1 MEEMEQPALPESEV
15 QETPETQPT
24 DDISSSTDE
33 PNAETPTVESDDE
46 EIEHEGAK
54 YKVPKPLKEAFLR
67 QADYTTKTQTLAE
80 ERRGLEAERQQ
91 LAAQQQFQQQHIKD
105 VAKVMSIDERLEQFR
120 QIDWNAAMDADP
132 VGAMKLDRQMR
143 ELQQQRTQVVQSIEQ
158 TQARTSLESQQATAR
173 RNAEAAQ
180 ELAREIKGFGTPE
193 VTKALK
199 DTGKAFG
206 YKPEELDSVS
216 DPRAVRLLHE
226 AYLYRKLVAEKKA
239 PEAGKT
245 ITPITRVSGAAATVQ
260 KDPSRMSDSE
270 FAQWRKRQIAQRN

>member
-1 MEEMEQPALPESEV
+1 MEQPALPESEV
-15 QETPETQPT
+15 VETPTQPT

-33 PNAETPTVESDDE
+33 PTDSQSVESDDE

-158 TQARTSLESQQATAR
+158 TQARTSYESQQATAR

-206 YKPEELDSVS
+206 YKPEELDSVT

-226 AYLYRKLVAEKKA
+226 AYMYRKLVAEKKA

>member
-1 MEEMEQPALPESEV
+1 MEQPALPESEV
-15 QETPETQPT
+15 VETPTQPT

-33 PNAETPTVESDDE
+33 PTDSQPVESDDE

-105 VAKVMSIDERLEQFR
+105 VAKVISIDERLEQFR

-158 TQARTSLESQQATAR
+158 TQARTSYESQQATAR

-206 YKPEELDSVS
+206 YKPEELDSVT

-226 AYLYRKLVAEKKA
+226 AYMYRKLVAEKKA

>member
-33 PNAETPTVESDDE
+33 PTESVESDDE

-158 TQARTSLESQQATAR
+158 TQARTSYESQQATAR

>member
-1 MEEMEQPALPESEV
+1 MEQPALPESEV
-15 QETPETQPT
+15 VETPTQPT

-33 PNAETPTVESDDE
+33 PTDSQPVESDDE

-158 TQARTSLESQQATAR
+158 TQARTSYESQQATAR

-206 YKPEELDSVS
+206 YKPEELDSVT

-226 AYLYRKLVAEKKA
+226 AYMYRKLVAEKKA

>member
-33 PNAETPTVESDDE
+33 PTESVESDDE

-105 VAKVMSIDERLEQFR
+105 VAKVISIDERLEQFR

-158 TQARTSLESQQATAR
+158 TQARTSYESQQATAR

>member
-1 MEEMEQPALPESEV
+1 MEDQEQPALPESEV

-33 PNAETPTVESDDE
+33 PTDSQPVESDDE

-105 VAKVMSIDERLEQFR
+105 VAKVISIDERLEQFR

-158 TQARTSLESQQATAR
+158 TQARTSYESQQATAR

>member
-33 PNAETPTVESDDE
+33 PTESVESDDE

-105 VAKVMSIDERLEQFR
+105 VAKVISIDERLEQFR

-158 TQARTSLESQQATAR
+158 TQARTTYESQQATAR

-206 YKPEELDSVS
+206 YKPEELDSVT

>member
-1 MEEMEQPALPESEV
+1 M
-15 QETPETQPT
+15 
-24 DDISSSTDE
+24 
-33 PNAETPTVESDDE
+33 ESDDE

-158 TQARTSLESQQATAR
+158 TQARTSYESQQATAR

-206 YKPEELDSVS
+206 YKPEELDSVT

-226 AYLYRKLVAEKKA
+226 AYMYRKLVAEKKA

>member
-1 MEEMEQPALPESEV
+1 MEDQEQPALPESEV

-33 PNAETPTVESDDE
+33 PTESVESDDE

-158 TQARTSLESQQATAR
+158 TQARTSYESQQATAR

>member
-1 MEEMEQPALPESEV
+1 MEEMEQPALPESEA

-33 PNAETPTVESDDE
+33 PTESVESDDE

-158 TQARTSLESQQATAR
+158 TQARTSYESQQATAR

-193 VTKALK
+193 VKKALK

>member
-1 MEEMEQPALPESEV
+1 MEDQEQPALPESEV

-33 PNAETPTVESDDE
+33 PTDSQSVESDDE

-105 VAKVMSIDERLEQFR
+105 VAKVMAIDERLEQFK

-143 ELQQQRTQVVQSIEQ
+143 ELQQQRTQVVQSIES
-158 TQARTSLESQQATAR
+158 TQARTSYEQQQAIAR
-173 RNAEAAQ
+173 RRMEVAEQVKKDIPNWSNELDAALKKTVLSLGFSEAEATTVD
-180 ELAREIKGFGTPE
+180 ARTIKL
-193 VTKALK
+193 VHK
-199 DTGKAFG
+199 
-206 YKPEELDSVS
+206 
-216 DPRAVRLLHE
+216 
-226 AYLYRKLVAEKKA
+226 AYLYDKLVAEKTK

>member
-33 PNAETPTVESDDE
+33 PTESVESDDE

-158 TQARTSLESQQATAR
+158 TQARTSYESQQATAR

-245 ITPITRVSGAAATVQ
+245 ITPITRVSGASSTVQ

>member
-33 PNAETPTVESDDE
+33 PTESVESDDE

-143 ELQQQRTQVVQSIEQ
+143 ELQQQRTQVVQFIEQ
-158 TQARTSLESQQATAR
+158 TQARTSYESQQATAR